1 MVKIIE
7 LVPGRDDKIRFV
19 KLKTQHGT
27 VLRPVQRVHPL
38 EIRANENYVTEEVT
52 GEGESNSKKGVNVTI
67 ASNDV
72 IKYTSSGR
80 CVKTPNRLDLYNYHC
95 YRFDTL
101 PEYQTG
107 GGCCGNSPA
116 LNGSGVE

>member
-1 MVKIIE
+1 MTKIIE
-7 LVPGRDDKIRFV
+7 QIPGRDIKIRLV

-38 EIRANENYVTEEVT
+38 EIRANDNCVTEEVA

-67 ASNDV
+67 APNDV
-72 IKYTSSGR
+72 IKKYTSSDR
-80 CVKTPNRLDLYNYHC
+80 CVKTPNRLDLFNF
-95 YRFDTL
+95 RFDTL

-107 GGCCGNSPA
+107 
-116 LNGSGVE
+116 

>member
-1 MVKIIE
+1 MAKIIE
-7 LVPGRDDKIRFV
+7 LIPGRDGKIRTV

-38 EIRANENYVTEEVT
+38 DICANENCVMEEVA
-52 GEGESNSKKGVNVTI
+52 GEGESNSKIGVNVTI
-67 ASNDV
+67 APNDV
-72 IKYTSSGR
+72 IKKYTSSGR
-80 CVKTPNRLDLYNYHC
+80 CVKTPNRLDLFNYHC

-107 GGCCGNSPA
+107 EEDVKIA
-116 LNGSGVE
+116 LL